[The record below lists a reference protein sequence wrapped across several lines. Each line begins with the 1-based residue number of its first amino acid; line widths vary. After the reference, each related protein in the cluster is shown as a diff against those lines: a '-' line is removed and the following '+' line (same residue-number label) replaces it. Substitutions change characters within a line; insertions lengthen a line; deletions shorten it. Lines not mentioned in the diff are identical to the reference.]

1 MLVVEGNQS
10 GQGRVGQGKAGRGK
24 AGQLGRQE
32 R

>member
-10 GQGRVGQGKAGRGK
+10 GQGRVGQGRVGRGK